1 MQRFVIQANEFLRQD
16 IQAFYHTDYVGYRS
30 PGNPDYINIIKNTYN
45 SFSKSVLVGM
55 AHELSSVLLEDLPQI
70 LPTLRLNTITVC
82 VVPRAKTSYQPNQ
95 LLFKATVRKVVDQFN
110 DLNDGADF
118 ITRHTNTRT
127 THLPPNTPNYNND
140 GDAPYPGIT
149 RATCNISVNVRGKN
163 IILIDDLYTRTVNI
177 DEDAAQALI
186 DNGAN
191 SVVFYS
197 VGKTVRNRF

>member
-110 DLNDGADF
+110 GLNDGADF

-163 IILIDDLYTRTVNI
+163 IILIDDLYTTTVNI